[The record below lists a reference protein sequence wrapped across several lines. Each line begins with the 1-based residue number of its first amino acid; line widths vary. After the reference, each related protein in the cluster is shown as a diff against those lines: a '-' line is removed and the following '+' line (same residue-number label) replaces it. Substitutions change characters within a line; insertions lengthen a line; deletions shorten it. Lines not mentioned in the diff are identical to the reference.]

1 VPPNVHVERWWP
13 QHDVLSRASVMVGH
27 GGFGT
32 TQAAL
37 EAGVPQ
43 VVLPLFA
50 FDQFVN
56 ADRVAAVGVG
66 LALVDATAD
75 EPRAGDLVPLGPAA
89 TDRLAE
95 AVSAL
100 LEQSEYRSRAGE
112 LTDEINSLPDV
123 DSCVQVM
130 GALHR

>member
-1 VPPNVHVERWWP
+1 MHVERWWP
-13 QHDVLSRASVMVGH
+13 QRAVLSRAAAVVAH

-43 VVLPLFA
+43 VVLPLFS

-66 LALVDATAD
+66 VALVHETSD
-75 EPRAGDLVPLGPAA
+75 EPRAGDLVPRGPAA

-95 AVSAL
+95 ALCVAA
-100 LEQSEYRSRAGE
+100 RAPLVPRPGRRARPR
-112 LTDEINSLPDV
+112 DRRPADV
-123 DSCVQVM
+123 DACVQ
-130 GALHR
+130 ALGDYSGSET